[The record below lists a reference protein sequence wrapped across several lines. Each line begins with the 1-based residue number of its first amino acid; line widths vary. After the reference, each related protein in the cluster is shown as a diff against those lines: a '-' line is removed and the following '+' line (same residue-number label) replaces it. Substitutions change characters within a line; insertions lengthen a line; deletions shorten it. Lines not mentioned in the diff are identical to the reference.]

1 MNRESELLKEWK
13 LDAAAPSNFNSVV
26 WRRIEARRSVN
37 VAEVISHW
45 MSKLFAKRAVAFA
58 YLSVAVLLGLTAAHV
73 QSSNVLRERETQLE
87 TRYIQSVDPYALR
100 GAP

>member
-13 LDAAAPSNFNSVV
+13 LDATAPSNFNSVV

-45 MSKLFAKRAVAFA
+45 MSELFAKRAVAFA
-58 YLSVAVLLGLTAAHV
+58 YLSVAVVFGLTAAHF
-73 QSSNVLRERETQLE
+73 QSSNVLRERETQME

-100 GAP
+100 GAR